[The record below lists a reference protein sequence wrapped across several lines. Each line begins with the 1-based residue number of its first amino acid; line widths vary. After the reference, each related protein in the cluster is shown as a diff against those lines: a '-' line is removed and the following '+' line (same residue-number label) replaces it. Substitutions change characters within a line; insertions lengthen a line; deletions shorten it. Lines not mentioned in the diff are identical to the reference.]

1 MLKQRNKYSVL
12 MLTFNKEFMVVIVK
26 NSVYRKDGINKLK
39 LTLIAI
45 IFFYITPIGKDVLH
59 YTIKPLNFSSNAVF
73 IERALTIF
81 SLLSKFINGFFSV
94 FTHTI
99 SNKSNV
105 VDTSWR
111 MQVIRFTKAKEREMV
126 VTYVLVEQLG

>member
-1 MLKQRNKYSVL
+1 
-12 MLTFNKEFMVVIVK
+12 MVVIVK

-39 LTLIAI
+39 LTLIAN
-45 IFFYITPIGKDVLH
+45 YILLHYTNREWNDVLH

>member
-1 MLKQRNKYSVL
+1 
-12 MLTFNKEFMVVIVK
+12 MVVIVK

-39 LTLIAI
+39 LTLIAN
-45 IFFYITPIGKDVLH
+45 YILLH
-59 YTIKPLNFSSNAVF
+59 YTNREDILHTIKPRNFSSNAVF

-105 VDTSWR
+105 VDTSWIR
-111 MQVIRFTKAKEREMV
+111 IRVIRTLSERR
-126 VTYVLVEQLG
+126 

>member
-1 MLKQRNKYSVL
+1 
-12 MLTFNKEFMVVIVK
+12 MVVIVK

-39 LTLIAI
+39 LTLIAN
-45 IFFYITPIGKDVLH
+45 YILLH
-59 YTIKPLNFSSNAVF
+59 YTNREDILHTIKPRNFSSNAVF

-81 SLLSKFINGFFSV
+81 SLLSKFINGFISV

>member
-1 MLKQRNKYSVL
+1 
-12 MLTFNKEFMVVIVK
+12 MVVIVK

-39 LTLIAI
+39 LTLIAN
-45 IFFYITPIGKDVLH
+45 YILLH
-59 YTIKPLNFSSNAVF
+59 YTNREDILHSTIKPRNFSCNAVF

-81 SLLSKFINGFFSV
+81 SLLSKFINGLFSV

-105 VDTSWR
+105 VDTSWIR
-111 MQVIRFTKAKEREMV
+111 IRVIRTLSERR
-126 VTYVLVEQLG
+126 